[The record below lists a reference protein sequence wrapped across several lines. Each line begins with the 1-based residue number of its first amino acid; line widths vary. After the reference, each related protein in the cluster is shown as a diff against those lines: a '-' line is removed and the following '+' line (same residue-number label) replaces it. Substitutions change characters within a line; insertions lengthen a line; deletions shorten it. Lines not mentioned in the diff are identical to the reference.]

1 MRLKINLASL
11 AAILSLLLAAGGTG
25 FARFAPAPDAR
36 RDLTV
41 SAAISLKD
49 VLNEAAQ
56 LYRAERPDTEIHF
69 NLGAS
74 GTLQQQIEQG
84 APVDVFISA
93 SENQMDSLESK
104 GLLLAGTRRGLLRNS
119 IVLIVPKGKTGIASF
134 EDLAKPEV
142 KVISIGE
149 PQTVPAGKYAQEVL
163 THFHLYDELKPKLV
177 LGKDVRQVLTYV
189 ITGNV
194 DAGIVY
200 ATDAKTTG
208 EVSIVATA
216 PEESHAPV
224 IYPIAILKS
233 AKQPDEAKRFLQFL
247 SGAKAQGIF
256 EKYGFQSAAK

>member
-1 MRLKINLASL
+1 MRLKISEAFL
-11 AAILSLLLAAGGTG
+11 AAMLAALLAASVG
-25 FARFAPAPDAR
+25 FARLAPAPEPR

-49 VLNEAAQ
+49 VLNAAAQ

-74 GTLQQQIEQG
+74 GTLQRQIEQG

-93 SENQMDSLESK
+93 SEDQMNSLESQ
-104 GLLLAGTRRGLLRNS
+104 GLLLSGTRRDLLKNS
-119 IVLIVPKGKTGIASF
+119 IVLIVPKGKTGITSF
-134 EDLAKPEV
+134 DDLAKPQV
-142 KVISIGE
+142 KMIAIGQ

-163 THFHLYDELKPKLV
+163 THFHLYDQLKPKYV

-189 ITGNV
+189 ITANA

-208 EVSIVATA
+208 EVSVVATA
-216 PEESHAPV
+216 PEDSHSPV
-224 IYPIAILKS
+224 IYPVAILKNS
-233 AKQPDEAKRFLQFL
+233 KQPDEAKHFLEFL
-247 SGAKAQGIF
+247 AAAKAQAIF
-256 EKYGFQSAAK
+256 EKYGFQPAVK